1 MRFIVFQGGL
11 GNQMFQ
17 YGYYKMMLSRFPKL
31 SYQFAYGN
39 SHNGFELDKW
49 FNVDM
54 SRASLFWKL
63 LFEIIYFLKIKGI
76 IDLIVSEEQYP
87 QKDGWFVAGYWQE
100 QHFTFPYAAQE
111 DRTVYHLFAK
121 SGIPRIY
128 VVDAELTIRSVFTD
142 NPLAG
147 YDELE
152 AAINDASSR

>member
-1 MRFIVFQGGL
+1 MFQGGL

-54 SRASLFWKL
+54 KRASLFWKL

-87 QKDGWFVAGYWQE
+87 QKDGWFVAGYWQDKRY
-100 QHFTFPYAAQE
+100 FKKIKASKTCSKII
-111 DRTVYHLFAK
+111 D
-121 SGIPRIY
+121 
-128 VVDAELTIRSVFTD
+128 
-142 NPLAG
+142 
-147 YDELE
+147 
-152 AAINDASSR
+152 AINIWIWTKTIKPFSTPDRVL

>member
-54 SRASLFWKL
+54 KRASLFWKL

-87 QKDGWFVAGYWQE
+87 QKDGWFVAGYWQDKRY
-100 QHFTFPYAAQE
+100 FKKGF
-111 DRTVYHLFAK
+111 FA
-121 SGIPRIY
+121 
-128 VVDAELTIRSVFTD
+128 F
-142 NPLAG
+142 
-147 YDELE
+147 
-152 AAINDASSR
+152 